1 MKGKE
6 EMTMATIKGS
16 TNRWITLEDVD
27 GTRRRYNLAS
37 MRRLG
42 IRIPEGAYDTGVILQ
57 EVYLQPRSRRVILE
71 TYSIWE
77 DRRTHCCEGTRYH
90 LADADT
96 IGQLAARTGN
106 EQLLALVP
114 EGVES

>member
-1 MKGKE
+1 MESK
-6 EMTMATIKGS
+6 
-16 TNRWITLEDVD
+16 NRWIILEDAD

-37 MRRLG
+37 MTKLG
-42 IRIPEGAYDTGVILQ
+42 IHIREGAYATGVSLE
-57 EVYLQPRSRRVILE
+57 EVYLQPRSRRVVME

-77 DRRTHCCEGTRYH
+77 NQRTHCCEGTHYH
-90 LADADT
+90 LADAET
-96 IGQLAARTGN
+96 IAQLAERTGN